1 MNAFVCKTVSL
12 SYAACK
18 CTMQTSQLKQ
28 LCPQARQMH
37 IIRVKV
43 STFPECVQFRPWFL
57 YSQLYFLN
65 SNCTPYKYTRTHRE
79 QIGETYWADHESWE
93 CGQNNEYGSNELIL
107 EWISGHTVCVMTDI
121 KLKNRGVFIATIPYI
136 LLRLLNTHTRFSV
149 VWNLEFKRPITI
161 SGMPAMSWFEKK
173 YIFAADFRFKKEPF
187 VHRKVPNHLT
197 PFFLT

>member
-107 EWISGHTVCVMTDI
+107 EWISGHTVSVMTDI
-121 KLKNRGVFIATIPYI
+121 KLKNRCVYCNNSIHSFETIKH
-136 LLRLLNTHTRFSV
+136 THTFFGCV
-149 VWNLEFKRPITI
+149 EFGI
-161 SGMPAMSWFEKK
+161 
-173 YIFAADFRFKKEPF
+173 
-187 VHRKVPNHLT
+187 
-197 PFFLT
+197 